1 MTRWRFLA
9 AFMLVLAQS
18 PPGPAAAEPA
28 CKAPEAVCA
37 QAGRVFRI
45 ASFDPVASAVLIEPG
60 LLVTNRHAI
69 ADNQRAQVFLPS
81 GSQGGGQ
88 VLADVVPTG
97 YPGDLILLRAPG
109 LKGPGN
115 PTGPMIMAAAD
126 AETPL
131 YAIGADIGRGAIRVY
146 KPGRQVLPPAPGKP
160 LARLHHDAFSQPGN
174 SGGALVNAKG
184 QLVAIIASG
193 GEGRNEAI
201 PASEIAKLKAA
212 SGPDHQIAS
221 LATGEA
227 YRKCSE
233 ALDAAKA
240 TRRGLQPRQVSFIK
254 DQCVATNNRQLWD
267 LAGQAFGRQRLFDDA
282 VSMFTRALDQDPNAL
297 NSLLS
302 MAITL
307 HLAGR
312 YADEVEPLKRLVDI
326 LPADAEVLRLGV
338 QAGTW
343 GGDKALAEKSLKL
356 LQRHHPRLAPLARDF
371 IEKNPTP
378 PGRGPSR
385 PPGK

>member
-1 MTRWRFLA
+1 MTRWQFLA
-9 AFMLVLAQS
+9 AFMLVLAAS
-18 PPGPAAAEPA
+18 PPQPAAAEAA
-28 CKAPEAVCA
+28 CKAPEAVCD

-45 ASFDPVASAVLIEPG
+45 SSFDPVASAVLIEPG

-69 ADNQRAQVFLPS
+69 ANNQRAQVFLPS

-88 VLADVVPTG
+88 VLADVVPTS

-109 LKGPGN
+109 LKDAPGLKE
-115 PTGPMIMAAAD
+115 TGPVATAKAG
-126 AETPL
+126 AGEPL
-131 YAIGADIGRGAIRVY
+131 YAIGADVGRGAIRVY
-146 KPGRQVLPPAPGKP
+146 KPGRQVLAPAPGKP

-184 QLVAIIASG
+184 QLVAVIASG

-212 SGPDHQIAS
+212 SGPDHRIAS
-221 LATGEA
+221 MATGEA

-233 ALDAAKA
+233 ALDAARA
-240 TRRGLQPRQVSFIK
+240 ARRGLKPKHVSFIK

-267 LAGQAFGRQRLFDDA
+267 LAGQVFGRQRLFDDA

-297 NSLLS
+297 NSLVS

-312 YADEVEPLKRLVDI
+312 YADEVKPLKRLVDI

-356 LQRHHPRLAPLARDF
+356 LQQHHPRLAPLARDF

-378 PGRGPSR
+378 PRRRG

>member
-9 AFMLVLAQS
+9 AFMLVLAAS
-18 PPGPAAAEPA
+18 LPGPAAAEPA

-69 ADNQRAQVFLPS
+69 ADNQRAQVFTPS
-81 GSQGGGQ
+81 GSPGEGPGEGQ
-88 VLADVVPTG
+88 VLADVVPTV

-109 LKGPGN
+109 LKE
-115 PTGPMIMAAAD
+115 TEPMAMAKAGAG
-126 AETPL
+126 EPL
-131 YAIGADIGRGAIRVY
+131 YAIGADVGRGAIRVY
-146 KPGRQVLPPAPGKP
+146 KPGRQVLAPAPGKP

-184 QLVAIIASG
+184 RLVAIIASG

-212 SGPDHQIAS
+212 SGAEHKIAS
-221 LATGEA
+221 TATGEA

-233 ALDAAKA
+233 ALDTAQGA
-240 TRRGLQPRQVSFIK
+240 RRRLQPKQVSFIK

-267 LAGQAFGRQRLFDDA
+267 LAGQVFGRQRLFDDS
-282 VSMFTRALDQDPNAL
+282 VEMFARALDQDPNAL
-297 NSLLS
+297 NSLVS

-312 YADEVEPLKRLVDI
+312 YADEVKPLKRLVDI
-326 LPADAEVLRLGV
+326 LPTDAEVLRLGV

-356 LQRHHPRLAPLARDF
+356 LEQHHPRLAPLARDF

-378 PGRGPSR
+378 PGRR
-385 PPGK
+385 